1 MLYETMEIG
10 PIYFNQINNLA
21 VLYNQHEHFE
31 QIKWKNTL
39 SEVETEAITKKITV
53 NITNVFT
60 SYYFRSTRYSTTAI
74 SCTGYSGLGQ
84 LK

>member
-39 SEVETEAITKKITV
+39 SEVETEAITKK
-53 NITNVFT
+53 NH
-60 SYYFRSTRYSTTAI
+60 SKYYKCLYK
-74 SCTGYSGLGQ
+74 L
-84 LK
+84 LL